1 MENENIAKIKNNI
14 IITKSQLMF
23 PLIAMW
29 VAFGINLILFFVYIN
44 KFSIL
49 ELIFN
54 IALNI
59 LFLVI
64 SILVTLSIKKKYY
77 YFYFISIILSI
88 FYGVINT
95 IMEIIN
101 IVQLAKD
108 DSTNDYIYSV
118 SRCVTFL
125 FLGWA
130 LTVML
135 FAYKTKVYIFC
146 NASLEELEEN

>member
-1 MENENIAKIKNNI
+1 MENENIANIKNNI

-118 SRCVTFL
+118 SRCITFL

-130 LTVML
+130 ITVML

>member
-1 MENENIAKIKNNI
+1 MENENIANIKNNI

-77 YFYFISIILSI
+77 YFYFISIIISI

>member
-1 MENENIAKIKNNI
+1 MENENIANIKNNI

-29 VAFGINLILFFVYIN
+29 VVFGINLISFFVRVN

-77 YFYFISIILSI
+77 CFYFISIIISI

-118 SRCVTFL
+118 SRCITFL

-130 LTVML
+130 ITVML

>member
-1 MENENIAKIKNNI
+1 MENENIANIKNNI

-77 YFYFISIILSI
+77 YFYFISIIISI

-108 DSTNDYIYSV
+108 DSTNDCIYSV
-118 SRCVTFL
+118 SRCITFL

-130 LTVML
+130 ITVML